1 MAKSFD
7 KISSIATAAGLNE
20 DYSYTYALI
29 LAGIIDENHRI
40 DDFDDDMIIEAL
52 EEIASNWGDDFHIDF
67 DGNEY
72 RCINANTI
80 WDIYVEEIKNI
91 CLSSLHLSIK

>member
-40 DDFDDDMIIEAL
+40 
-52 EEIASNWGDDFHIDF
+52 EEGDDFATKVGKKF
-67 DGNEY
+67 DNAVDITKNA
-72 RCINANTI
+72 INNPSLITNT
-80 WDIYVEEIKNI
+80 VAE
-91 CLSSLHLSIK
+91 SLPSMLAGRALVPLLRRLGK